1 MVKYFC
7 DRCNE
12 ECSSTGVIHV
22 STPQFNRMPLLCAS
36 CQTSLEN
43 MIDGFLKNKGQEKE
57 A

>member
-7 DRCNE
+7 DRCNA
-12 ECSSTGVIHV
+12 ECSQTGVIHV
-22 STPQFNRMPLLCAS
+22 LTRRFKRAPLLCAS
-36 CQTSLEN
+36 CQTAIEN